1 MASVN
6 FEKIKTVQQLKA
18 YIRHCDREERKKL
31 EHANKNIDKN
41 KTNKNTQTKWNYE
54 EICKKIDKKMSYFDS
69 LEGQNKRKDRTIG
82 FGMNVP
88 IPDGIPDNKLNECCS
103 KIIHIIE
110 RERGKDNFIGAYIHV
125 DEVHSYK
132 DAKTGQDR
140 ESMRHLHVYDFCA
153 DENGKLNGKQFS
165 SRRNMINLN
174 KAIHE
179 MMKRDYGVDF
189 MNGTQ
194 KKSKD
199 TVEYLKSES
208 ERQAMREEVRTEV
221 KQELREELRE
231 EVKSDFEKNEEPRL
245 RFKFKKQ
252 VKDDVKAKYEESYK
266 KELKDT
272 LRDSYGAKNAQ
283 LMQDMLE
290 QKRLY
295 EDLYSELSK
304 EKDER
309 ARARRVAANS
319 RFEDI
324 IKANEA
330 LYGFNDF
337 EKD

>member
-31 EHANKNIDKN
+31 EHTNKNIDKD
-41 KTNKNTQTKWNYE
+41 KTNKNTQTKWSYE
-54 EICKKIDKKMSYFDS
+54 EICKKIDEKMIYFDS

-82 FGMNVP
+82 FGMSIP
-88 IPDGIPDNKLNECCS
+88 IPDGIPDDRLNECCS
-103 KIIHIIE
+103 KIIHIIR
-110 RERGKDNFIGAYIHV
+110 REQGKNNFIGAYIHV

-140 ESMRHLHVYDFCA
+140 ESMRHLHVYVFCA

-165 SRRNMINLN
+165 SRKNMVKLN
-174 KAIHE
+174 KEIHA
-179 MMKRDYGVDF
+179 MMQRDYGVDF

-208 ERQAMREEVRTEV
+208 ERQAMREEVR
-221 KQELREELRE
+221 QELREEFRE
-231 EVKSDFEKNEEPRL
+231 EVKNDFEKNEEPKL

-252 VKDDVKAKYEESYK
+252 LKDDIQVKYEELYK

-283 LMQDMLE
+283 LMQDLLE
-290 QKRLY
+290 QKQLY
-295 EDLYSELSK
+295 ENLYSELSK

-309 ARARRVAANS
+309 AKARRSAIDARYGELTDQYES
-319 RFEDI
+319 
-324 IKANEA
+324 
-330 LYGFNDF
+330 LYGSNNL

>member
-1 MASVN
+1 MASVD

-18 YIRHCDREERKKL
+18 YIRHCDKEERKKL

-41 KTNKNTQTKWNYE
+41 KTNRNMQTKWSYE
-54 EICKKIDKKMSYFDS
+54 EICKKIDEKMSYFDS

-88 IPDGIPDNKLNECCS
+88 IPDGIPDDKLAECCN
-103 KIIHIIE
+103 KVIRIIKSE
-110 RERGKDNFIGAYIHV
+110 QGKDNFIGAYVHV

-140 ESMRHLHVYDFCA
+140 ESMRHIQVYDFCA

-165 SRRNMINLN
+165 SRRNMIKLN

-208 ERQAMREEVRTEV
+208 ERQAMREEV

-231 EVKSDFEKNEEPRL
+231 EVKSNFEKNEEPKL

-252 VKDDVKAKYEESYK
+252 VKDDVKAKYEELYK

-272 LRDSYGAKNAQ
+272 LRDSYGAENAQ

-295 EDLYSELSK
+295 ENLYSELSK

-309 ARARRVAANS
+309 ARTRRNAVNS
-319 RFEDI
+319 KYGEIAD
-324 IKANEA
+324 AYES